1 MVMRQS
7 PEEYFDTRLQVDP
20 PHYIFSGSSTPPN
33 NNNTFAILA
42 LVAMVGLLS
51 FFAYAI
57 LVGRK

>member
-1 MVMRQS
+1 MVMRES

-20 PHYIFSGSSTPPN
+20 PHYIFSGSSTPN